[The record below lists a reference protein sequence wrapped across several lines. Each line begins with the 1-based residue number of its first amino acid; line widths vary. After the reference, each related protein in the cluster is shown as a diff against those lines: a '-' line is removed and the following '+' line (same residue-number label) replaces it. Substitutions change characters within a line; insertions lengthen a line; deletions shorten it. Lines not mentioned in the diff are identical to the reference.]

1 MSRRTR
7 NSLACISENVEPL
20 ALEFPNK
27 TQPKKVKK
35 AAEVQ
40 DILSVKSAQKNAA
53 ENQKNICEM
62 NEHMAKNNNAN
73 DTLSKNSSC
82 EHCTHHDQQ
91 IANIMELISK
101 IKDKQQ
107 EESQQTL
114 LRAAKQEAKIQTLT
128 SENIKMAAEIQAL
141 NITVE
146 ELSNDN
152 NHIKCILDY
161 KQNEWTKIEEKNLQ
175 IPIIIRRLLANEE
188 TRTGYNE

>member
-7 NSLACISENVEPL
+7 NSLACISEDVERL

-73 DTLSKNSSC
+73 ANDTLSKNSSC

-101 IKDKQQ
+101 IKD
-107 EESQQTL
+107 
-114 LRAAKQEAKIQTLT
+114 
-128 SENIKMAAEIQAL
+128 
-141 NITVE
+141 V
-146 ELSNDN
+146 
-152 NHIKCILDY
+152 
-161 KQNEWTKIEEKNLQ
+161 
-175 IPIIIRRLLANEE
+175 
-188 TRTGYNE
+188 